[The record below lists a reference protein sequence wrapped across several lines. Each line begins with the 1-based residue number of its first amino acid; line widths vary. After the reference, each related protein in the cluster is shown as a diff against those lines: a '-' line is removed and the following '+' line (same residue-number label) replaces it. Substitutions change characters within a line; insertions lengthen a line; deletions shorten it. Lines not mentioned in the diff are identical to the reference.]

1 MRSRRERKIRQR
13 SRRESRCVRQKSW
26 RARGAIEIS
35 LPNGARVSVD
45 AEVDEAALRLVLSA
59 MKEL

>member
-1 MRSRRERKIRQR
+1 MR
-13 SRRESRCVRQKSW
+13 
-26 RARGAIEIS
+26 RGAIEIS

-59 MKEL
+59 IKEL